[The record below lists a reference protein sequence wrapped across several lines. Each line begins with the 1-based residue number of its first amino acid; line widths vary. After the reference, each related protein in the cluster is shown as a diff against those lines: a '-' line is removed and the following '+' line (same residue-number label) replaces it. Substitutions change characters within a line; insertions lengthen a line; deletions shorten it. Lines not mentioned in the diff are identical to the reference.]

1 MSKIKCSLFA
11 KVTAIFLS
19 VLILIGTALSVI
31 CVIFCGAA
39 GGYTGEYTYF
49 RNSAMES
56 VLREYAYEVVDV
68 YENGVDLDE
77 RYAGNNFYYSISV
90 DGAENEPVATNYNGE
105 KYIRS
110 ITVQY
115 TGVRRPTLPS
125 DPETDTPAETTWD
138 VQYEV
143 YDGAE
148 AESIQFVTVQTTQAT
163 FGEETET
170 PYYRTNYSVT
180 LYEKAEKDGSD
191 ILSIADTVFDL
202 AYELRYASIL
212 LALLGL
218 SLFIFVLV
226 FLFSAAGHHRGE
238 EKASLNYVDR
248 IPFDLYTAICAAIA
262 IGVNALVLV
271 LLENLYYSRYYND
284 ISNEFIRMVGCFA
297 GIAGLAII
305 DYLILLGY
313 TLSFATRVKVGGL
326 IRRTLIYR
334 ILAFFGRILA
344 AIGKAIWSLLRSIP
358 LVPKTVLI
366 LLGISLI
373 EFILLLANLWEG
385 DNLLLLWLIEKVLLC
400 PLILWI
406 AVMLRKLKKGGEAIA
421 AGRLQEKI
429 DTRRMPADFGKFGQT
444 LNHIGDGLGH
454 AVDERMKS
462 ERMKTELIT
471 NVSHDIK
478 TPLTSIINYVDL
490 IEKEEPESETM
501 HEYISVLK
509 RQAARLKK
517 LIEDLVEASKASSGT
532 LSVEMARCEVGVL
545 LEQTLGEY
553 EDKLTE
559 KGLTPVVSAPEEPIF
574 ILADGR
580 RLWRVFDNL
589 LNNICKYAQPDTRV
603 YISLERIGHRA
614 VITFRNI
621 SKDPLNISSDELM
634 ERFVR
639 GDSSRNTEGSG
650 LGLSIARSLTELQN
664 GRLALSIDGDLFKA
678 IVSFETV
685 E

>member
-49 RNSAMES
+49 RNSAMEGI
-56 VLREYAYEVVDV
+56 LRKYAYDV
-68 YENGVDLDE
+68 ASAYASGENLDE
-77 RYAGNNFYYSISV
+77 RYAGNNFYYSISL
-90 DGAENEPVATNYNGE
+90 ASEENAIVAANYQGE
-105 KYIRS
+105 EYIRS
-110 ITVQY
+110 VTVQH
-115 TGVRRPTLPS
+115 TGYFYYSTLPS
-125 DPETDTPAETTWD
+125 DFTTDTPAETTWD
-138 VQYEV
+138 VQYEI
-143 YDGAE
+143 YDEAE
-148 AESIQFVTVQTTQAT
+148 AELIKITPIQAT
-163 FGEETET
+163 HITAETET
-170 PYYRTNYSVT
+170 PDNSTACFVT
-180 LYEKAEKDGSD
+180 LYEKAQKDGGD
-191 ILSIADTVFDL
+191 ILSIAETVFSL

-212 LALLGL
+212 FALLGL

-238 EKASLNYVDR
+238 KKASLNYVDR

-262 IGVNALVLV
+262 FVIGVLV
-271 LLENLYYSRYYND
+271 LFLFDNLSYSYSSD
-284 ISNEFIRMVGCFA
+284 FSNEFILVVSFCA
-297 GIAGLAII
+297 GIAALAII
-305 DYLILLGY
+305 SYLVLLGY

-344 AIGKAIWSLLRSIP
+344 AIGKAIWSLLSSIP
-358 LVPKTVLI
+358 LIPKTVLI
-366 LLGISLI
+366 VLGISLI
-373 EFILLLANLWEG
+373 ECILLLCNLWEG
-385 DNLLLLWLIEKVLLC
+385 DNLLLLWLIEKTILC

-406 AVMLRKLKKGGEAIA
+406 AVMLRKLQKGGEAIA

-490 IEKEEPESETM
+490 IEKEEPENETM
-501 HEYISVLK
+501 REYISVLK

>member
-11 KVTAIFLS
+11 KVAAIFLS

-56 VLREYAYEVVDV
+56 VLRGYAYEVVNV
-68 YENGVDLDE
+68 YENGVNLDA

-90 DGAENEPVATNYNGE
+90 EGAESEPVAANYNGE
-105 KYIRS
+105 EYIRS
-110 ITVQY
+110 VTVQH
-115 TGVRRPTLPS
+115 TSALRSTQPS

-143 YDGAE
+143 YDEMDAE
-148 AESIQFVTVQTTQAT
+148 FIQLVPVQVTQAT
-163 FGEETET
+163 
-170 PYYRTNYSVT
+170 YSVT

-334 ILAFFGRILA
+334 ILAFLGRMLA
-344 AIGKAIWSLLRSIP
+344 AVGKAIWSLLRSIP
-358 LVPKTVLI
+358 LIPKTVLI
-366 LLGISLI
+366 VLGISLI
-373 EFILLLANLWEG
+373 EFILLLCNLWEG
-385 DNLLLLWLIEKVLLC
+385 DNLLLLWLIEKAILC

-501 HEYISVLK
+501 RQYISVLK

-574 ILADGR
+574 IMADGR

>member
-19 VLILIGTALSVI
+19 VLLLVGTALSVI

-39 GGYTGEYTYF
+39 GVYTGEYTYF

-56 VLREYAYEVVDV
+56 ILRAYAYEVADA
-68 YENGVDLDE
+68 YENGVDLAE
-77 RYAGNNFYYSISV
+77 RYAGNNFYYVISK
-90 DGAENEPVATNYNGE
+90 DGSTNYNKEG
-105 KYIRS
+105 IRRS
-110 ITVQY
+110 VTIHTTSYVDYTLQEDETPWQY
-115 TGVRRPTLPS
+115 YNYSTEVAPPTLVTTAVEEVEYFIFSPAMVTQA
-125 DPETDTPAETTWD
+125 PTEEDTPR
-138 VQYEV
+138 
-143 YDGAE
+143 
-148 AESIQFVTVQTTQAT
+148 FTVEYT
-163 FGEETET
+163 
-170 PYYRTNYSVT
+170 VT
-180 LYEKAEKDGSD
+180 LYEKAEKDGD
-191 ILSIADTVFDL
+191 DLLSLAEFWLDL
-202 AYELRYASIL
+202 AYEMRYAAIL

-218 SLFIFVLV
+218 SLLIFVLV

-238 EKASLNYVDR
+238 EKANLNYVDR

-262 IGVNALVLV
+262 VGINALVLFF
-271 LLENLYYSRYYND
+271 LESLYYSRYYHD
-284 ISNEFIRMVGCFA
+284 ISSEFITIVGFFA
-297 GIAGLAII
+297 GIAVLAVI

-313 TLSFATRVKVGGL
+313 SLSFATRVKVSGL
-326 IRRTLIYR
+326 IRRTLIFR
-334 ILAFFGRILA
+334 ILAFLVRILA
-344 AIGKAIWSLLRSIP
+344 AIGKAIWSMLRSIP
-358 LVPKTVLI
+358 LIPKTVLI
-366 LLGISLI
+366 VLGISLI
-373 EFILLLANLWEG
+373 EFVLLLANLWKG
-385 DNLLLLWLIEKVLLC
+385 DNLLILWLVEKVILL

-406 AVMLRKLKKGGEAIA
+406 AMMLRKLKKGGEAIE

-478 TPLTSIINYVDL
+478 TPLTSIVNYVDL
-490 IEKEEPESETM
+490 IKKEEPESETM
-501 HEYISVLK
+501 RQYISVLE

-532 LSVEMARCEVGVL
+532 LSVEMTRCEVGVL

-559 KGLTPVVSAPEEPIF
+559 KGLTPVVNVPEEPIF

-614 VITFRNI
+614 VITFRSI

-639 GDSSRNTEGSG
+639 GDSSRNTDGSG

-664 GRLALSIDGDLFKA
+664 GHLALSIDGDLFKA
-678 IVSFETV
+678 IVSFEVV

>member
-11 KVTAIFLS
+11 KVAAIFLS

-31 CVIFCGAA
+31 CVIFCGAT

-49 RNSAMES
+49 RNSAMEGI
-56 VLREYAYEVVDV
+56 LREYAYDV
-68 YENGVDLDE
+68 ASAYARGANLDE
-77 RYAGNNFYYSISV
+77 RYAGNNFYYSISLA
-90 DGAENEPVATNYNGE
+90 GEENAIVATNYAGE
-105 KYIRS
+105 EYLHS
-110 ITVQY
+110 VTVQHSGY
-115 TGVRRPTLPS
+115 YYKDTLPS
-125 DPETDTPAETTWD
+125 DFTTDTPAETAWE
-138 VQYEV
+138 VQYEI
-143 YDGAE
+143 YDEVDAELIKITPIQETHVTAE
-148 AESIQFVTVQTTQAT
+148 AET
-163 FGEETET
+163 FENSTACF
-170 PYYRTNYSVT
+170 VT
-180 LYEKAEKDGSD
+180 LYEKAQKDGGD

-238 EKASLNYVDR
+238 EKATLNYVDR
-248 IPFDLYTAICAAIA
+248 IPFDLYTAICAAVA
-262 IGVNALVLV
+262 FVIGVLV
-271 LLENLYYSRYYND
+271 LFLFDSLSYSYGSD
-284 ISNEFIRMVGCFA
+284 FSDEFILVASFCA

-305 DYLILLGY
+305 SYLVLLGY

-358 LVPKTVLI
+358 LIPKTVLI
-366 LLGISLI
+366 VLGISLI
-373 EFILLLANLWEG
+373 EFIVLLCNLWEG
-385 DNLLLLWLIEKVLLC
+385 DNLLLLWLIEKAILC

-478 TPLTSIINYVDL
+478 TPLTSIVNYVDL
-490 IEKEEPESETM
+490 IKKEEPESETM
-501 HEYISVLK
+501 RQYISVLE

-559 KGLTPVVSAPEEPIF
+559 KGLTPVVNAPEEPIF
-574 ILADGR
+574 IMADGR

-664 GRLALSIDGDLFKA
+664 GHLALSIDGDLFKA

>member
-11 KVTAIFLS
+11 KVAAIFLS

-56 VLREYAYEVVDV
+56 VLRGYAYEVVNV
-68 YENGVDLDE
+68 YENGVNLDA

-90 DGAENEPVATNYNGE
+90 EGAESEPVAANYNGE
-105 KYIRS
+105 EYIRS
-110 ITVQY
+110 VTVQH
-115 TGVRRPTLPS
+115 TSALRSTQPS

-143 YDGAE
+143 YDEMDAE
-148 AESIQFVTVQTTQAT
+148 FIQLVPVQVTQAT
-163 FGEETET
+163 
-170 PYYRTNYSVT
+170 YSVT

-212 LALLGL
+212 FALLGL
-218 SLFIFVLV
+218 SLFIIILV

-238 EKASLNYVDR
+238 EKNNLNYVDR

-271 LLENLYYSRYYND
+271 LLEDLYYSRYYND
-284 ISNEFIRMVGCFA
+284 ISNEFIRIVGCFA
-297 GIAGLAII
+297 GAAALAII
-305 DYLILLGY
+305 DYLILLGFS
-313 TLSFATRVKVGGL
+313 LSFATRVKVGGL

-334 ILAFFGRILA
+334 ILAFLGRMLA
-344 AIGKAIWSLLRSIP
+344 AVGKAIWSLLRSIP
-358 LVPKTVLI
+358 LIPKTVLI
-366 LLGISLI
+366 VLGISLI
-373 EFILLLANLWEG
+373 EFILLLCNLWEG
-385 DNLLLLWLIEKVLLC
+385 DNLLLLWLIEKAILC

-501 HEYISVLK
+501 RQYISVLK

-574 ILADGR
+574 IMADGR

>member
-11 KVTAIFLS
+11 KVAAIFLS
-19 VLILIGTALSVI
+19 VLILIGTAVSVI

-49 RNSAMES
+49 RNSAMEGI
-56 VLREYAYEVVDV
+56 LRGYAYEVADV
-68 YENGVDLDE
+68 YENGANLDE
-77 RYAGNNFYYSISV
+77 RYAGNNFYYSISLA
-90 DGAENEPVATNYNGE
+90 GAESEPVATNYNGE
-105 KYIRS
+105 EHIRS
-110 ITVQY
+110 VTVQH
-115 TGVRRPTLPS
+115 TSALHSTQPS
-125 DPETDTPAETTWD
+125 DPETDAPAETTWE
-138 VQYEV
+138 VQYEI
-143 YDGAE
+143 YDEMDAE
-148 AESIQFVTVQTTQAT
+148 FIQIVPVQVTQAT
-163 FGEETET
+163 
-170 PYYRTNYSVT
+170 YSVT
-180 LYEKAEKDGSD
+180 LYEKAQKDGGD

-212 LALLGL
+212 FALLGL

-238 EKASLNYVDR
+238 EKATLNYVDR

-262 IGVNALVLV
+262 IGINALVSV

-284 ISNEFIRMVGCFA
+284 ISSEFITMVGFFA
-297 GIAGLAII
+297 GIAALAII

-344 AIGKAIWSLLRSIP
+344 AIGKAILSLLSSIP
-358 LVPKTVLI
+358 LIPKTVLI

-385 DNLLLLWLIEKVLLC
+385 DNLLLLWLVEKAILC

-478 TPLTSIINYVDL
+478 TPLTSIVNYVDL
-490 IEKEEPESETM
+490 IKKEEPESETM
-501 HEYISVLK
+501 RQYISVLE

-559 KGLTPVVSAPEEPIF
+559 KGLTPVVNAPEEPIF

-664 GRLALSIDGDLFKA
+664 GHLALSIDGDLFKA

>member
-11 KVTAIFLS
+11 KVAAIFLS
-19 VLILIGTALSVI
+19 VLILIGTAVSVI

-49 RNSAMES
+49 RNSAMEGI
-56 VLREYAYEVVDV
+56 LRGYAYEVADV
-68 YENGVDLDE
+68 YENGANLDE
-77 RYAGNNFYYSISV
+77 RYAGNNFYYSISLA
-90 DGAENEPVATNYNGE
+90 GAESEPVATNYNGE
-105 KYIRS
+105 EHIRS
-110 ITVQY
+110 VTVQH
-115 TGVRRPTLPS
+115 TSALHSTQPS
-125 DPETDTPAETTWD
+125 DPETDAPAETTWE
-138 VQYEV
+138 VQYEI
-143 YDGAE
+143 YDEMDAE
-148 AESIQFVTVQTTQAT
+148 FIQIVPVQVTQAT
-163 FGEETET
+163 
-170 PYYRTNYSVT
+170 YSVT
-180 LYEKAEKDGSD
+180 LYEKAQKDGGD
-191 ILSIADTVFDL
+191 ILSIAETVFDL

-212 LALLGL
+212 FALLGL

-238 EKASLNYVDR
+238 EKAGLNYVDR

-262 IGVNALVLV
+262 IGINALVSV

-284 ISNEFIRMVGCFA
+284 ISSEFITMVGFFA
-297 GIAGLAII
+297 GIAALAII

-344 AIGKAIWSLLRSIP
+344 AIGKAIWSLLSSIP
-358 LVPKTVLI
+358 LIPKTVLI

-385 DNLLLLWLIEKVLLC
+385 DNLLLLWLVEKAILC

-478 TPLTSIINYVDL
+478 TPLTSIVNYVDL
-490 IEKEEPESETM
+490 IKKEEPESETM
-501 HEYISVLK
+501 RQYISVLE

-559 KGLTPVVSAPEEPIF
+559 KGLTPVVNAPEEPIF

-664 GRLALSIDGDLFKA
+664 GHLALSIDGDLFKA